1 MKKLLL
7 SSFLFGCFLLASGQ
21 TTETDQNAENLTIDQ
36 QFEELYRKSG
46 NYQEYEVA
54 KKSWLLDLQKNISD
68 SIAALQTQVN
78 DFQNQLSTQT
88 AQIADLQNS
97 NSDLTK
103 QLTDTQQAQNSIGFL
118 GFLDM
123 HKNAYR
129 FVMWSLIIVVS
140 GLFFFYL
147 ARFKQSHVHTRNA
160 QEALKNLEEEFDSY
174 RARAMERE
182 QKAMRRLQDEIN
194 KNKYSNTAKK

>member
-1 MKKLLL
+1 MLV
-7 SSFLFGCFLLASGQ
+7 SGQ
-21 TTETDQNAENLTIDQ
+21 TDETDQNTENLTIDQ
-36 QFEELYRKSG
+36 QFDELYRKSG

-54 KKSWLLDLQKNISD
+54 KKTWLLDLQKNISD
-68 SIAALQTQVN
+68 SIAALQIQVR
-78 DFQNQLSTQT
+78 DFQNQLANQA

-97 NSDLTK
+97 NATLTK
-103 QLTDTQQAQNSIGFL
+103 QLADTQQAQNSIGFL

-129 FVMWSLIIVVS
+129 FVMWSLIIVVA

-147 ARFKQSHVHTRNA
+147 FRFKQSHVHTRNA

-194 KNKYSNTAKK
+194 KNKYSSSTAKK